1 MLDNN
6 LVTVQLSRSQ
16 LYWISHYLQYA
27 VHAPDRR
34 IAVHGG
40 VDKDDSVPTLR
51 QHLYAHSG
59 NLTGIEQHTFVD
71 KAASDVWEGTLQLDS
86 KSRAAQASANQE
98 DRS

>member
-1 MLDNN
+1 MIDNN

-27 VHAPDRR
+27 VHAPNMSFGK
-34 IAVHGG
+34 GG
-40 VDKDDSVPTLR
+40 VDEKESVPTLR
-51 QHLYAHSG
+51 QHIYAHSG
-59 NLTGIEQHTFVD
+59 HVAGIEQHTFVD
-71 KAASDVWEGTLQLDS
+71 KVANDVWMGTLKLDS